1 MERPGVRIK
10 TANDWSG
17 LFSIPRTLEGSSSST
32 LNNGSSSRSAI
43 YSRYD
48 SSDRLGSSTPPPS
61 SSSRLRSY
69 ARSSATASAATSDY
83 SSAYISRTYNR
94 QRPFVSRFLKR
105 SQPDSDADDD
115 DDNSQVNSAA
125 GGENNRTQRRAASD
139 QSAADNETERKVRY
153 HQQGTV
159 LNDGTVIRLRRE
171 VSTSED
177 DDQTANPIES
187 SEPESEAEEDTVE
200 PEPEPEP
207 EDPLEKEERELN
219 HQLMLSLCLTLTDE
233 ENIRQRLLEIK
244 KSRLRKNQQKL
255 AQNLVQRF
263 SNDAD
268 VTLFE
273 NQQSPAR
280 QEEERILMH
289 KYALIHPLT
298 ILSFLADAHRLSTE
312 LPEVEQKD
320 IQVRLQELFR
330 DKKNILEGGLRS
342 IEATYDHILQ
352 ETSTELNELE
362 TSITNKTELVQKLQ
376 DEILDMTVRKEVLS
390 KAMEDINKDHQDK
403 VNGITESIKE
413 VDAKVT
419 DYSVCI
425 VPAPPEE
432 TNSKPKIN
440 SYTMSEELREIEQEL
455 ECPVCM
461 EISRPP
467 IYQCEEGHIICSNC
481 KPLLTDCP
489 HNCGKKYAEPAI
501 RCRFAEKLSHKYAAQ
516 LSKQI
521 GKK

>member
-17 LFSIPRTLEGSSSST
+17 LFSIPRTLEGSSSSST

-69 ARSSATASAATSDY
+69 ARSSATASPATSDY

-105 SQPDSDADDD
+105 SQADSDADDD
-115 DDNSQVNSAA
+115 DNNSQVNSAA
-125 GGENNRTQRRAASD
+125 GENNQLRRRPPTASD

-187 SEPESEAEEDTVE
+187 SEPESEAEEDTAE

-280 QEEERILMH
+280 LEEERILMH
-289 KYALIHPLT
+289 K
-298 ILSFLADAHRLSTE
+298 LSTE

-342 IEATYDHILQ
+342 IEATYNHILQ

-432 TNSKPKIN
+432 TNSKP
-440 SYTMSEELREIEQEL
+440 YTMSEELREIEQEL